1 MLELSGQASG
11 FLHPGLG
18 AAGLAAASIPVVIHL
33 LNRRRHRRIPWAA
46 MAFLL
51 AATRQSRSR
60 IFLEHWVLLA
70 IRAAVVLLL
79 GLAAARPFLSSASFA
94 VSSAARAHR
103 IILLDDSLS
112 AQAKI
117 PAGVGTRFDAL
128 RQRAQELIEAFPADD
143 AVSLV
148 TLSASGEPVRLAE
161 AVDRRAALDRLSMIE
176 PTFLAGDLHATADAI
191 RGLIDRST
199 ILKRNQSVYLLTDLA
214 EVDWD
219 SSGQFTTGASAVAQL
234 ASDCDLTVFQPLQT
248 HPPNVALTRFELQNP
263 LVGIGFPAR
272 FEAEVVNFGPRVLR
286 GVTLQ
291 VKQGDRIAAEVAL
304 PPIEPGARAVE
315 QGVVHFTDAGT
326 FGLTATLTAPSDNA
340 LAADDR
346 RDLSIEVRRSVGL
359 LLVDGRPGATR
370 MEGQAGYLATA
381 LSPQTQ
387 RGEPGLFDPKV
398 ITDLELPGEV
408 FDEYDLIALCNVQ
421 RLAEESWM
429 RLEGFTRAGG
439 ALLIFGGDLVSA
451 DHYNRHA
458 ATPAHPLLPGT
469 LGGVVT
475 AVEGDHAWTRL
486 KLTDPPH
493 PLTAD
498 FALMPES
505 GLFLA
510 RVEKYLAIEPDAKE
524 SQIALGYG
532 NGDPALVVRR
542 LGEGACA
549 VFTSTAN
556 MDWNN
561 LPGKGDYV
569 ALLLSLTSSMLPQ
582 RGAHR
587 NVTVGAT
594 IAEPLRVGQG
604 SMQAQATSP
613 SGKPLRGTLLQSGMG
628 PRLTFSA
635 GPVLEPGLMHVQVGG
650 ESRPFAV
657 NGPAGESNLR
667 AIETARLTSL
677 LGERATILSDDA
689 NFAAPTRTLRA
700 SDLGGTALAGV
711 LALLLMEMML
721 AASLGGGRAESRR
734 SPA

>member
-1 MLELSGQASG
+1 MLELAGQASG
-11 FLHPGLG
+11 FLHPGLA

-51 AATRQSRSR
+51 AATKQSRSR

-70 IRAAVVLLL
+70 IRAAVILLL

-112 AQAKI
+112 AQAKT
-117 PAGVGTRFDAL
+117 PTGGTRFDGF

-176 PTFLAGDLHATADAI
+176 PTFLAGDLHATVDVVS
-191 RGLIDRST
+191 GLIERST
-199 ILKRNQSVYLLTDLA
+199 ILKRNQFVYLLTDLA
-214 EVDWD
+214 QTDWEAT
-219 SSGQFTTGASAVAQL
+219 GQPTTGAKAAAQL
-234 ASDCDLTVFQPLQT
+234 AADCDFTVFQPSQAHT
-248 HPPNVALTRFELQNP
+248 PNVAVSRFELQNP

-286 GVTLQ
+286 GATLQ

-304 PPIEPGARAVE
+304 PPIEPGARAAE

-346 RDLSIEVRRSVGL
+346 RDLSVEVRRSVGL

-370 MEGQAGYLATA
+370 MEGQTGYLATA

-387 RGEPGLFDPKV
+387 RSEPSLFDPKV

-421 RLAEESWM
+421 RLAEETWI
-429 RLEGFTRAGG
+429 RLEAFTRAGG

-458 ATPAHPLLPGT
+458 STPAHPLLPGK

-475 AVEGDHAWTRL
+475 AVESDHAWTRL
-486 KLTDPPH
+486 KLADPPH

-498 FALMPES
+498 FSLMPES

-532 NGDPALVVRR
+532 NGDPALVLKR

-569 ALLLSLTSSMLPQ
+569 ALMLSLTSSMLPQ
-582 RGAHR
+582 RGAQR
-587 NVTVGAT
+587 NVSVGGT

-657 NGPAGESNLR
+657 NVPPAESDLR
-667 AIETARLTSL
+667 AIETARLKAL
-677 LGERATILSDDA
+677 LGERATILPDDA
-689 NFAAPTRTLRA
+689 DVAAPTKTLRA

-711 LALLLMEMML
+711 LALLLIEMML
-721 AASLGGGRAESRR
+721 AASLGGGRVESRR

>member
-1 MLELSGQASG
+1 MFELAGQASG
-11 FLHPGLG
+11 FLHPGLA
-18 AAGLAAASIPVVIHL
+18 AAGLAAASIPVLIHL

-103 IILLDDSLS
+103 IIVLDDSLS
-112 AQAKI
+112 SQART
-117 PAGVGTRFDAL
+117 PGGGTRFDGFQ
-128 RQRAQELIEAFPADD
+128 QRAQELIAAFPEDD

-148 TLSASGEPVRLAE
+148 TLSAGGEPIRLAE

-176 PTFLAGDLHATADAI
+176 PTFLAGDLHAAADAVS
-191 RGLIDRST
+191 GLIDRST

-214 EVDWD
+214 QADWE
-219 SSGQFTTGASAVAQL
+219 SNGQFTTGANAAAQL
-234 ASDCDLTVFQPLQT
+234 ASDCDFTVFQPAEAST
-248 HPPNVALTRFELQNP
+248 PNAALTRFELQNP

-286 GVTLQ
+286 GVMLQ
-291 VKQGDRIAAEVAL
+291 VKQGDRIASEVAL

-326 FGLTATLTAPSDNA
+326 FGLTAMLTAPSDNA
-340 LAADDR
+340 LSADDR
-346 RDLSIEVRRSVGL
+346 RDLSVEVRRSVGL

-387 RGEPGLFDPKV
+387 RSEPSLFDPKV

-421 RLAEESWM
+421 RLAEETWV
-429 RLEGFTRAGG
+429 RLEAFTRAGG

-458 ATPAHPLLPGT
+458 ATPAHPLLPGKI
-469 LGGVVT
+469 GGVVT
-475 AVEGDHAWTRL
+475 AVEGDRAWTRL

-510 RVEKYLAIEPDAKE
+510 RVEKYVAIEPDAKE

-532 NGDPALVVRR
+532 NGDPALVIKR
-542 LGEGACA
+542 LGEGVCA

-569 ALLLSLTSSMLPQ
+569 ALMLSLTSSMLPQ
-582 RGAHR
+582 RAAHR
-587 NVTVGAT
+587 NVTVGAG
-594 IAEPLRVGQG
+594 IAEPLRVGPG

-613 SGKPLRGTLLQSGMG
+613 SGKPLRGTLLQSGIS

-657 NGPAGESNLR
+657 NVPAVESDLR
-667 AIETARLTSL
+667 AIETARLKAL
-677 LGERATILSDDA
+677 FGERATIIPGDA
-689 NFAAPTRTLRA
+689 DIAAPTKTLRA
-700 SDLGGTALAGV
+700 SDLGGAALAGV
-711 LALLLMEMML
+711 LALLLIEMML
-721 AASLGGGRAESRR
+721 AASLGGGRGERRR
-734 SPA
+734 SVA